1 MTQQEQLNLLKKVTG
16 AEFAFVS
23 AKNSPWGVK
32 YYEHKCATDEEYQE
46 IAGKL
51 NEDDNIV
58 YTCPSDV
65 NEPPS
70 IIILEDEL
78 SRNRVHSIR
87 EHDQTLDAFKLP
99 GKINGNDIFLEAL
112 KTNDGK
118 SAPIVDY
125 HQRAVAVVNIN
136 GKRLPFY
143 VSSGLSRKEQEFG
156 IPSGKWYPLQGISE
170 SGWLNKMSNMMH
182 NPYPELDE
190 VCNFLNKKFPATEI
204 KKQAMERTLPIAD
217 FNALRTVANSSFP
230 EGTPFN
236 EHGHY
241 QHARNHHI
249 YLPKVI
255 RTWRN
260 KETNT
265 LDTSDN
271 FLANPSKKIIE
282 DFQKKDLWVEISLE
296 GNNVW
301 FSPVG
306 GYNTPETQDEI
317 KRELNKHGVNIWQT
331 ITQKERPGF
340 GTSAE
345 NVIYEINEFEKRKRM
360 QKQQAQQLAQQ
371 QAQQHKKETPP
382 QEIDLAEKFRNGT
395 QKLEQK
401 ANIWF
406 KRILNKLSNNTND

>member
-1 MTQQEQLNLLKKVTG
+1 MTQQEQLNLLKKITG
-16 AEFAFVS
+16 AEFGFVS

-32 YYEHKCATDEEYQE
+32 YYEHKCATEEEYQK
-46 IAGKL
+46 IAGRL
-51 NEDDNIV
+51 NEYDNIV
-58 YTCPSDV
+58 YTCPSDE
-65 NEPPS
+65 NEKPA

-78 SRNRVHSIR
+78 SYNRVNSIR
-87 EHDQTLDAFKLP
+87 AHGQTLDSFKLP

-143 VSSGLSRKEQEFG
+143 VSSGLSGKEQEYG

-170 SGWLNKMSNMMH
+170 SGWLNKMKDMMH

-190 VCNFLNKKFPATEI
+190 VCNLLNQKFPATEI
-204 KKQAMERTLPIAD
+204 KKMAMERSLPIAD
-217 FNALRTVANSSFP
+217 FTALRTAANDSFP

-241 QHARNHHI
+241 QHTRNNRI

-260 KETNT
+260 KETNI
-265 LDTSDN
+265 LDTSND
-271 FLANPSKKIIE
+271 FLANPNKKIIE
-282 DFQKKDLWVEISLE
+282 DLQKKDLSVEISLE
-296 GNNVW
+296 GNDVW
-301 FSPVG
+301 FSPIG
-306 GYNTPETQDEI
+306 HDAPKSQDEI
-317 KRELNKHGVNIWQT
+317 EYELNKHGIRIWQT
-331 ITQKERPGF
+331 ITQKDRPGF
-340 GTSAE
+340 GTPVE
-345 NVIYEINEFEKRKRM
+345 DVVRQIKEYEQRKRT
-360 QKQQAQQLAQQ
+360 QQHSQQLAQ
-371 QAQQHKKETPP
+371 QAQQHKKDIPP
-382 QEIDLAEKFRNGT
+382 QKIDLTEKFHNGA